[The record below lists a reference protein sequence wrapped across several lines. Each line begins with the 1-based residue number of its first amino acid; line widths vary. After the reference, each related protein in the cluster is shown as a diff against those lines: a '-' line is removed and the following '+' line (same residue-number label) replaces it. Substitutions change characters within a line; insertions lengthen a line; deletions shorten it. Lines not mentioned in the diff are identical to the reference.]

1 LLGRSGAL
9 GLFYK
14 RFRPFEMK
22 LLEFEPLGGSFT
34 HDAYLRLVL
43 AIYRRYHNS
52 VVPGGISSCNMLE
65 RLRQVVGR
73 ERKSRA
79 GGVAASEV
87 NKTDERYV
95 RKLQQDREGTA
106 AVRGGCATEE
116 QARIVHLHRH
126 TNQEYADLAA
136 YCRVNDKMDPADY
149 RCFIPDL
156 YKTGWKACQH
166 QSDERAERTQ
176 DKIEA
181 RCDTVV
187 RLLCVKLGVGSTILQ
202 RCEVA
207 PIVTGLMTE
216 TVAELSEVNML
227 YFGVTKFTVGSR
239 GFNSEVVRW
248 AAVDGGCL
256 PALTAR
262 DGSAPIM
269 CKRTGCREQ
278 LEMLGFTIKVLYQN
292 VLYCNL
298 RQVEIALHVALK
310 DCPNRLWRYTGSGS
324 YRNRPEQIQEQLDQ
338 AWLGSVFVA
347 YAPLSLKH
355 NFDFA
360 PSLPLAK
367 HAAAAELATFV
378 GDSL

>member
-1 LLGRSGAL
+1 MKRVRQEGELTAKQLAEAL
-9 GLFYK
+9 GVSAPRVSQLWNEGMPRTSVEDALAWRDRNRRRSVAVSDVSDESIDSASSSDADFVELAGVDAMDLRVQSRVLSGEHSVCPQLMDFCLAGVECWGVFYK
-14 RFRPFEMK
+14 RFRPFETK
-22 LLEFEPLGGSFT
+22 LLYVEPLGGSFT
-34 HDAYLRLVL
+34 HDAFLRLVL
-43 AIYRRYHNS
+43 AIYKRFHKS
-52 VVPGGISSCNMLE
+52 VVPGGNSSRSMLE

-73 ERKSRA
+73 ERERRA

-87 NKTDERYV
+87 DKTDERYV
-95 RKLQQDREGTA
+95 RKLQQDRGNTA

-116 QARIVHLHRH
+116 QAIVHLHRQ

-166 QSDERAERTQ
+166 QADERAERTQ

-181 RCDTVV
+181 R
-187 RLLCVKLGVGSTILQ
+187 RQAAVKLGVGSTILQ

-216 TVAELSEVNML
+216 TVLDLSEVNML
-227 YFGVTKFTVGSR
+227 YFGVTKFAVGSR

-256 PALTAR
+256 RALIAR

-269 CKRTGCREQ
+269 CKRTGSRE
-278 LEMLGFTIKVLYQN
+278 
-292 VLYCNL
+292 
-298 RQVEIALHVALK
+298 
-310 DCPNRLWRYTGSGS
+310 
-324 YRNRPEQIQEQLDQ
+324 
-338 AWLGSVFVA
+338 
-347 YAPLSLKH
+347 
-355 NFDFA
+355 
-360 PSLPLAK
+360 
-367 HAAAAELATFV
+367 
-378 GDSL
+378 